1 MSSVSIKAVLIGA
14 VVDIAAS
21 TILSFV
27 LIFAFGIWL
36 GITEPDQMQ
45 RLAESPDLYL
55 ASYFVGGLVSVFA
68 GYLAARIAGRGE
80 VINGT
85 IATLI
90 PIIGSLV
97 INVVAAPEMLS
108 PMMLFACYVVAPFFG
123 VLGGYLRYR
132 QVH

>member
-1 MSSVSIKAVLIGA
+1 MSSISIKAVMIGA
-14 VVDIAAS
+14 VVDTVAS

-27 LIFAFGIWL
+27 IVIAFGVWL
-36 GITEPDQMQ
+36 GITEPDQIQ
-45 RLAESPDLYL
+45 RLTESSELYL
-55 ASYFVGGLVSVFA
+55 VSYFVGGLVSIFA

-85 IATLI
+85 IATLV

-97 INVVAAPEMLS
+97 ICVISSPESFS
-108 PMMLFACYVVAPFFG
+108 PMVLLGYVAAPFFG

-132 QVH
+132 QVN